1 MGIVII
7 QTLDE
12 KRRQTATSNRSA
24 ENSRINS
31 ETTNNFTDDSV
42 FYWISS
48 LRCWYERS
56 QENFEIFFVFFF
68 KFLQDVMKIN
78 LWCQIQV

>member
-12 KRRQTATSNRSA
+12 KRRQTATGNRSA

-42 FYWISS
+42 FYRISS
-48 LRCWYERS
+48 LRCWYERP
-56 QENFEIFFVFFF
+56 QENFEIFFRNFSHF
-68 KFLQDVMKIN
+68 DKI
-78 LWCQIQV
+78 L

>member
-24 ENSRINS
+24 ENSRIYT

-42 FYWISS
+42 FYRISS

-56 QENFEIFFVFFF
+56 KENFEIFFVFNSNFD
-68 KFLQDVMKIN
+68 KML
-78 LWCQIQV
+78 